1 MAERTGCPVLTSLW
15 SYVLEEVALV
25 SYNRQIDDENTT
37 KSNPEDDK
45 KDRKSIKHTTVG
57 IR

>member
-37 KSNPEDDK
+37 KSNPEDK